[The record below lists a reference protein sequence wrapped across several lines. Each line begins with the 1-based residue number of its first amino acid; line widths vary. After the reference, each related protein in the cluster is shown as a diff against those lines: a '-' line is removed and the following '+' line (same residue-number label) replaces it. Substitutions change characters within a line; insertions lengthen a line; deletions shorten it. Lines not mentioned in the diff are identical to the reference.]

1 MVNTAVLMGRLTT
14 TPELRYTSSNVPVT
28 SFTLAVNRSY
38 AKSSAEKQ
46 TDFIDIV
53 AWRSTAEFVSR
64 YFSKGQLVAVE
75 GSIQTRTY
83 QDKDGNNRKA
93 VEIVAN
99 NVHFAEP
106 KRDSYNSNGQNNNTY
121 SQNDEQVN
129 NSYSNGDNSD
139 FQEIPTDDD
148 LPF

>member
-38 AKSSAEKQ
+38 VKSGSERQ

-53 AWRSTAEFVSR
+53 AWSSTAEFVST
-64 YFSKGQLVAVE
+64 YFSKGQLIAVE

-93 VEIVAN
+93 FEVVAN
-99 NVHFAEP
+99 KVHFAGAR
-106 KRDSYNSNGQNNNTY
+106 KDNNI
-121 SQNDEQVN
+121 
-129 NSYSNGDNSD
+129 
-139 FQEIPTDDD
+139 EIETEESD